1 VKRIVW
7 TDPAKADVRS
17 LSKPTAMHILSALH
31 RFAESG
37 AGNVKALQ
45 GKEELRLRIGATT
58 GSSLSAPI
66 PTPSKFV
73 ASITAAKPI
82 AERPHQHRMC
92 AGQDTGQKPDAHWM
106 PRLSRRWFLLRR
118 GQAQWRGAFANPASP
133 ARAPYTL
140 QRKNGRFPPLLCF
153 QDVNAHSPRGCRT
166 LTRSR
171 GFFSLAACF
180 LQVYA
185 RKRGNRPFFALLPP
199 SSLIPCTLTGSCS
212 AAPVWGRR
220 ATPPPD
226 AAGGAKNL
234 TPKTTFRYGKNLTP
248 YRGRSATPPAQDRHR
263 IPPRN
268 REDIQLLLNGPG
280 SGRGYCRVRWKNPR
294 PFCQSIAKS
303 STCRRGSG
311 ATITKSSSP
320 VVSSRCRDLAWRA
333 VRRSFGFEHT

>member
-118 GQAQWRGAFANPASP
+118 RQAQWTVSSRI
-133 ARAPYTL
+133 L
-140 QRKNGRFPPLLCF
+140 PLLPALRTLSSEKMGDSRRF
-153 QDVNAHSPRGCRT
+153 FVFKMLINVHSPRGCRT
-166 LTRSR
+166 ITRSR
-171 GFFSLAACF
+171 EFFFLAACF
-180 LQVYA
+180 
-185 RKRGNRPFFALLPP
+185 
-199 SSLIPCTLTGSCS
+199 STGL
-212 AAPVWGRR
+212 R
-220 ATPPPD
+220 T
-226 AAGGAKNL
+226 
-234 TPKTTFRYGKNLTP
+234 
-248 YRGRSATPPAQDRHR
+248 
-263 IPPRN
+263 
-268 REDIQLLLNGPG
+268 
-280 SGRGYCRVRWKNPR
+280 
-294 PFCQSIAKS
+294 
-303 STCRRGSG
+303 
-311 ATITKSSSP
+311 
-320 VVSSRCRDLAWRA
+320 
-333 VRRSFGFEHT
+333 